1 MKFRE
6 RRNVLCYNSAHIFE
20 SSTSPK
26 ILDMV
31 ADSQVE
37 LIDGHVSAKQCKKAV
52 EALLKHEVKRQAEQQ
67 ESQLLPGKEQSVW
80 LGVTLKQMHPEKKLK
95 PHRMYGDS

>member
-1 MKFRE
+1 
-6 RRNVLCYNSAHIFE
+6 
-20 SSTSPK
+20 
-26 ILDMV
+26 MV
-31 ADSQVE
+31 ADSKVE

-80 LGVTLKQMHPEKKLK
+80 LAVTLKQMHPEKKLK
-95 PHRMYGDS
+95 PHRM